1 MAKSTTVS
9 KPASKPSKGNGAPA
23 KGTKA
28 PAAAASDNVLLNV
41 SVKRSTRTALGKLKL
56 LMNLPNQGQVLDKLV
71 RQELAA
77 AKAR

>member
-1 MAKSTTVS
+1 MAKSTAIS
-9 KPASKPSKGNGAPA
+9 KPASKQSKGNGATA